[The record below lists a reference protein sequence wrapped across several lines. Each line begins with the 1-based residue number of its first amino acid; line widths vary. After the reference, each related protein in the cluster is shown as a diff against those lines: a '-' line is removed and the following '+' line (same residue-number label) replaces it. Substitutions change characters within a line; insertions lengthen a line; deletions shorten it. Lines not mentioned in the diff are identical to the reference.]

1 MNSSVFTQSPEANL
15 NELNVLPS
23 FGNGS
28 INYIVFY
35 LRRVSCSRKRGRKGR
50 TKMKVPLGLLC
61 DFGQITDTLSSR
73 LIIC

>member
-1 MNSSVFTQSPEANL
+1 MNSSVFTKSPEAHL

-35 LRRVSCSRKRGRKGR
+35 LRHVSCSGKRGRKGMR
-50 TKMKVPLGLLC
+50 KFKVPLGLLC

-73 LIIC
+73 FIIC